1 GFMAQFEYDPNKS
14 RSNLAKHGI
23 DFETA
28 KLLWRD
34 RYRVELEAASA
45 VEPRSLVIGTIEGKV
60 WSAIVTY
67 RGTNI
72 RIISVRRS
80 RDNEV
85 SLYER

>member
-1 GFMAQFEYDPNKS
+1 MAQFEYDPNKS